1 MKRTVSI
8 VKGTAILTAAGFAVK
23 VFGAVYRM
31 ILSRMI
37 GAEGI
42 GLYQMAYPVYLIFLS
57 LSTAGI
63 PIAISKIIAEKT
75 ASGDQTGMRTVF
87 RAAFGLM
94 FFLGT
99 LSSMAMA
106 GTARWFASHVV
117 FDSRAIFAIWALSPA
132 IFLMSLMAVF
142 RGFFQGQLNMQPSAV
157 SQIFE
162 QLVRVSVSVILAYA
176 LLPMGIEHAAAGAAF
191 GATAGGAAG
200 LVYLIFVYWRR
211 NHSKGITV
219 TMKGR
224 SSRTVLEMQRL
235 IRFALPISLTAIL
248 MPLLQTLD
256 SVLVPHRL
264 QTIGYTIKQST
275 TMLGILGN
283 SWAVIY
289 LPLIVTGAIA
299 ANMVPAVSILKGSR
313 EVKSLQ
319 NKVSEG
325 LRLAVIYLCP
335 AVIGLMVF
343 GETAYRIIYGDVG
356 ITVLSWFSPAIF
368 FLGMEQVSAG
378 VLQGLGKPKW
388 PLVSFVV
395 GAIVKIAVTTIATGW
410 PGLNLAGAA
419 LGTVSGALVTASL
432 NLYKIRQLAS
442 FRLEQSGAVVL
453 AGGCMFLVCHQLR
466 KIWDFPMV
474 FEFIAVG
481 CIGLFVYGT
490 VLWLLGGIRFQDL
503 EVIKKRMDRKE
514 HGNE

>member
-8 VKGTAILTAAGFAVK
+8 VKGTAVLTAAGFTVK
-23 VFGAVYRM
+23 VFGAIYR
-31 ILSRMI
+31 ILLSRMI

-63 PIAISKIIAEKT
+63 PIAISKIIAEKS
-75 ASGDQTGMRTVF
+75 ASGDRIGMRAVF

-94 FFLGT
+94 FLLGT
-99 LSSMAMA
+99 LSSAAMA

-117 FDSRAIFAIWALSPA
+117 FDPRAIFAIWALSPA
-132 IFLMSLMAVF
+132 IFFMSLMAVF
-142 RGFFQGQLNMQPSAV
+142 RGFFQGQLYMQPSAV

-162 QLVRVSVSVILAYA
+162 QLVRVGVSIFLAYA

-200 LVYLIFVYWRR
+200 LVYLVYVYWR
-211 NHSKGITV
+211 NHHSAQNVVSKV
-219 TMKGR
+219 GR
-224 SSRTVLEMQRL
+224 KDRIILEMRRL

-264 QTIGYTIKQST
+264 QSIGYTIKQST

-289 LPLIVTGAIA
+289 LPLIVTGAMA
-299 ANMVPAVSILKGSR
+299 ANMVPAVSILKESR
-313 EVKSLQ
+313 DRLSLQ

-325 LRLAVIYLCP
+325 LRLTMIYLCP
-335 AVIGLMVF
+335 ASVGLLVF
-343 GETAYRIIYGDVG
+343 GGTVYRMIYGDPG

-368 FLGMEQVSAG
+368 FLGLEQVSAG

-388 PLVSFVV
+388 PLFSFVI
-395 GAIVKIAVTTIATGW
+395 GAVIKIAVTTAATGW

-432 NLYKIRQLAS
+432 NLCKIRQMVR
-442 FRLEQSGAVVL
+442 FRVERSGAVIL
-453 AGGCMFLVCHQLR
+453 AGCAMFLACRYLR
-466 KIWDFPMV
+466 KIWDFSLAV
-474 FEFIAVG
+474 EFVSVG
-481 CIGLFVYGT
+481 FAGVIVYGAA
-490 VLWLLGGIRFQDL
+490 LWLTGGIRLQDL
-503 EVIKKRMDRKE
+503 EVITQRINKK
-514 HGNE
+514 GTWT

>member
-1 MKRTVSI
+1 MKPTVSI
-8 VKGTAILTAAGFAVK
+8 IKGTAILTAAGFAVK
-23 VFGAVYRM
+23 VFGAIYRI

-63 PIAISKIIAEKT
+63 PIAISKIIAEKS
-75 ASGDQTGMRTVF
+75 ASGDQAGMRIVF

-94 FFLGT
+94 FLLGM
-99 LSSMAMA
+99 LSSIAMA
-106 GTARWFASHVV
+106 GTARWFAGHVV

-142 RGFFQGQLNMQPSAV
+142 RGYFQGQLHMQPSAV

-162 QLVRVSVSVILAYA
+162 QLVRVSVSIILAYA
-176 LLPMGIEHAAAGAAF
+176 LLPMGIDHAAAGAAF

-200 LVYLIFVYWRR
+200 LVYLIFVYWRS
-211 NHSKGITV
+211 HLTSKAVVPKTER
-219 TMKGR
+219 K
-224 SSRTVLEMQRL
+224 SRTFLEMQRL

-313 EVKSLQ
+313 DMKSLQ

-335 AVIGLMVF
+335 AFIGLLVF
-343 GETAYRIIYGDVG
+343 GGTVYRMIYGDAG
-356 ITVLSWFSPAIF
+356 ITVLSWFSPAVF

-388 PLVSFVV
+388 PLVSFVI
-395 GAIVKIAVTTIATGW
+395 GAMVKIAVTTVATGW

-432 NLYKIRQLAS
+432 NLFKIRQVVR
-442 FRLEQSGAVVL
+442 FRLEESGAVIL
-453 AGGCMFLVCHQLR
+453 AGCAMFFTCHYLR
-466 KIWDFPMV
+466 KVLDFPMT
-474 FEFIAVG
+474 FEFVVVG
-481 CIGLFVYGT
+481 FIGVIVYGI
-490 VLWLLGGIRFQDL
+490 VLWLLGGIRLQDL
-503 EVIKKRMDRKE
+503 EVITKKFNK
-514 HGNE
+514 G